1 MMSKRLA
8 VRKKPR
14 KAFSTRT
21 RAKLEA
27 LESRLVLD
35 STVVFNEIMFNP
47 AGPDDAQKEF
57 IELHNQL
64 AVDMDISEWRLA
76 GGVEFE
82 FADGTVVPGRGQIVI
97 ASDPQALRDATGITN
112 VVGPWEGRLSN
123 AGESIQLYN
132 NDDRLMN
139 EIDFDDSGDWPS
151 APDGGGVSLSKLDQ
165 QSASHLAE
173 NWTFSRTLGGTPGE
187 NNSPPTGQFERFDI
201 LPASSPASAFVPTDD
216 GLGLSWT
223 ELAFDDASWLHGTTG
238 IGFDSGRNEPY
249 NDFLGL
255 DLDAPPN
262 GQDPMPMEDVN
273 GSVYIRIPFTI
284 DEPIDTLDRLQLLL
298 RFEDGFVAYLN
309 GTEWMSRN
317 APGRNGE
324 EGVLSWNSLSEG
336 TQPDT
341 EAVSQVGFDM
351 LSNPELLVQ
360 GDNMLAVHALNR
372 RLSDNDLLFDP
383 TIVGLRQSVS
393 EPFESPIRFNELGAA
408 GEGFFVELVNTGTEP
423 QSLEGFTFAAI
434 GENPAEYAVP
444 AMTLQAGERLAF
456 DNSQLSFTLADGEQ
470 IHLYADAKQKVI
482 DAREL
487 SNRLEGVEESTGVWQ
502 FPSSPSPGATN
513 VFDTETD
520 IVINEIMYHSPETP
534 GEFEIPPT
542 FESTEFFPLDW
553 PTWRYNQAG
562 IDLGPDWYQTE
573 HAVDDQQWFLGA
585 APLGVA
591 RNELDPPA
599 NTPLVVPRDNDPRFN
614 VHYFQTEFDLTAEQL
629 DKADIIEM
637 THFVDDGAVIFLN
650 GQEIRRINLGPGELD
665 FETRASVAIAT
676 PTVVGPVIVDKDA
689 FQVGK
694 NVLSVQLHQ
703 DRNSSRDIAMALS
716 FAAGEQVTD
725 VIPGVLAQENPEEWI
740 ELYNRGTDPVDLTGW
755 RLRDGVRFN
764 FADETV
770 LGPGE
775 YLVIA
780 NDHAALQ
787 AKYPDANI
795 AGSFS
800 GVLSDRD
807 DRLRLYDAAGN
818 LADDVHYYE
827 GGSWSELADGGGV
840 SLELMNPF
848 ADNSKGESWTIS
860 DDSHKSEWI
869 THTRRGVADLDVTG
883 TTVAFH
889 EFVFGMLR
897 AGEILIDDIHVIQ
910 DPDGEAI
917 SVLQN
922 GTFEADT
929 LGAAPE
935 KWRIIG
941 NHRGE
946 VVSDPDN
953 PNNKVLHLTA
963 TGAQAHIH
971 DHGETTFADER
982 EIILGEEYEI
992 SFRAKWLRGN
1002 SQLHTRLFYNRLP
1015 KTTNLPVPD
1024 QLGTPGRQ
1032 NSGFVENTG
1041 PTYSGLR
1048 HDIATPKAGQA
1059 VTVSISADDPDGIQS
1074 VNLLWRP
1081 EGGEWSQVAMTA
1093 NVLGTYEA
1101 PIPGH
1106 GSGEIVQ
1113 FYVEATDS
1121 LGLSSTF
1128 PTEGADSRALIQV
1141 SDGKGP
1147 LTPIDTFRIIMMQED
1162 MDRLYDRTNRMSNW
1176 LNGFTLVHNQ
1186 NSFYDITL
1194 RQIGS
1199 RWIRPNSGYKIR
1211 FDPANPFYG
1220 VHDSIRL
1227 DLNGMA
1233 EIVMKQMVSRAGGG
1247 KFSAY
1252 DDIGYLAIPFHE
1264 AQTTRDD
1271 QPHHTHEILVNL
1283 ARIENTYLAEQFV
1296 DGTSGTKWELD
1307 DVVYPSS
1314 PVGNDPEGLKQ
1325 DTVVIQTADIGVSTD
1340 IATIQGLDPE
1350 FYRAHLLIKN
1360 NRVEDRFDIIKD
1372 FSQAIHTTGDALF
1385 EAANEVMD
1393 VDLWMRHYAN
1403 QSYLGNWD
1411 TYGFRRPKNLRIY
1424 ERPEDGKIIPFF
1436 WDCDLCNFT
1445 ERLLNAA
1452 EPTSRLD
1459 EIRAFPHNMRLFWG
1473 HMHDYIN
1480 RSFNEEYVSRWAAH
1494 YGELASYK
1502 TYGGDETFLG
1512 IAESTRRR
1520 SEDALETI
1528 REEIPE
1534 VDFQITTPNG
1544 HVIDPNQ
1551 SSVTLEGKGWVN
1563 VREIRLAG
1571 SGIKLDAFWP
1581 ETDTWQIQMPLSPGE
1596 NQITL
1601 DAFDFEGNLLATQS
1615 VNVISS
1621 AQNPVVESLRIS
1633 EVHYNP
1639 GAATDAEQLAGYGND
1654 DFEFVELVNI
1664 GSETISLLGV
1674 QLERVNIDGADRGLD
1689 FDFNN
1694 SAVTSL
1700 EAGQHVVVV
1709 EDLEAFTF
1717 RYGELPNVA
1726 GQWSGSL
1733 SNRSETIS
1741 LTADGTL
1748 IQQFTYSDEWHPST
1762 DGEGSSLVIV
1772 DVLGAASLWSEQ
1784 AGWRPSGIHGGS
1796 PGQDLGIP
1804 GDANGDG
1811 VFNSSD
1817 LTFVFQAG
1825 EYEDGVDGNSTF
1837 AEGDWNGDGDFDSR
1851 DFVLAFQVGNYV
1863 PAAINS
1869 PLIPNLAA
1877 LDRLFSNDSDED
1889 WELRIR

>member
-1 MMSKRLA
+1 MFSRNLAKRLTA
-8 VRKKPR
+8 RRATNKT
-14 KAFSTRT
+14 SL
-21 RAKLEA
+21 AKLET
-27 LESRLVLD
+27 LEPRIVLD

-47 AGPDDAQKEF
+47 AGAEDAKMEF

-64 AVDMDISEWRLA
+64 AVDMDISEWKLS

-82 FADGTVVPGRGQIVI
+82 FADGTVVPGRGQLVI
-97 ASDPQALRDATGITN
+97 ASDPQALQEAAGITN

-123 AGESIQLYN
+123 AGESIQLFN
-132 NDDRLMN
+132 NDERLMN
-139 EIDFDDSGDWPS
+139 TIDFNDGGDWPS
-151 APDGGGVSLSKLDQ
+151 APDGGGVSLTKLDQ
-165 QSASHLAE
+165 QTASHLAK

-201 LPASSPASAFVPTDD
+201 LAAGSPASAFVPTDD
-216 GLGLSWT
+216 SLGLNWIQP
-223 ELAFDDASWLHGTTG
+223 EFDDASWLHGTTG

-249 NDFLGL
+249 NEFLGL

-262 GQDPMPMEDVN
+262 GQEPMPMEDVN
-273 GSVYIRIPFTI
+273 GSVYMRIPFTLN
-284 DEPIDTLDRLQLLL
+284 EPVDSWDRLQLLL
-298 RFEDGFVAYLN
+298 RYEDGFVAYLN
-309 GTEWMSRN
+309 GTEWTSAN
-317 APGRNGE
+317 APGRDVDGE
-324 EGVLSWNSLSEG
+324 LAWNSLSG
-336 TQPDT
+336 RVAPTDAD
-341 EAVSQVGFDM
+341 AVTQVGFDL
-351 LSNPELLVQ
+351 LSNPELLRQ
-360 GDNMLAVHALNR
+360 GENMLAVQGLNR
-372 RLSDNDLLFDP
+372 RLSDNDLLFEP
-383 TIVGLRQSVS
+383 TIIGLREIVQEST
-393 EPFESPIRFNELGAA
+393 ESPIKFNEVGAA
-408 GEGFFVELVNTGTEP
+408 GEGFFVEIVNTGVEEQT
-423 QSLEGFTFAAI
+423 LEGFTFAAI

-444 AMTLQAGERLAF
+444 TTTLQAGERLAF
-456 DNSQLSFTLADGEQ
+456 DNSQLSFTVADGEQ
-470 IHLYADAKQKVI
+470 IHLYANDKQKVI
-482 DAREL
+482 DARKV
-487 SNRLEGVEESTGVWQ
+487 SDRIEGVEETTGTWQ
-502 FPSSPSPGATN
+502 FPSSPSPGAAN
-513 VFDTETD
+513 VFDTESD
-520 IVINEIMYHSPETP
+520 IVINEIMYHMPETP

-542 FESTEFFPLDW
+542 FERTEFFPLDW
-553 PTWRYNQAG
+553 PTWKYNQAG
-562 IDLGPDWYQTE
+562 IDLGPEWHQTE
-573 HAVDDQQWFLGA
+573 YAVDDQQWFLGA

-614 VHYFQTEFDLTAEQL
+614 VHYFQTEFELTEEQL
-629 DKADIIEM
+629 SKADIIEM

-650 GQEIRRINLGPGELD
+650 GQEIRRINLPGGELD
-665 FETRASVAIAT
+665 FETRATIVAA
-676 PTVVGPVIVDKDA
+676 PTVIGPVIVDRDA

-703 DRNSSRDIAMALS
+703 DSNRSRDIAMALS
-716 FAAGEQVTD
+716 FSVGEQVTD

-740 ELYNRGTDPVDLTGW
+740 ELYNRGTEPVDLTGW

-764 FADETV
+764 FPDETV
-770 LGPGE
+770 IGPGE

-780 NDHAALQ
+780 NDDIALQ

-795 AGSFS
+795 VGNFS
-800 GVLSDRD
+800 GSLSDRD
-807 DRLRLYDAAGN
+807 DRLRLYDTHDN

-827 GGSWSELADGGGV
+827 GGSWPELADGGGV

-860 DDSHKSEWI
+860 DNSDESEWI
-869 THTRRGVADLDVTG
+869 THTRRGIADIDVTG
-883 TTVAFH
+883 TGVAFH

-897 AGEILIDDIHVIQ
+897 GGEILIDDISVIQ
-910 DPDGEAI
+910 DPAGEAI

-922 GTFEADT
+922 GTFESDT
-929 LGAAPE
+929 LGASPE

-941 NHRGE
+941 NHSGN
-946 VVSDPDN
+946 VIADPDN

-971 DHGETTFADER
+971 DHAETTFADER

-1002 SQLHTRLFYNRLP
+1002 SQLHSRLFYNRIP
-1015 KTTNLPVPD
+1015 DTTALPVPEL
-1024 QLGTPGRQ
+1024 LGTPGSQ
-1032 NSGFVENTG
+1032 NTGFVENTG
-1041 PTYSGLR
+1041 PTYSGLS
-1048 HDIATPKAGQA
+1048 HDIATPKAGQS
-1059 VTVSISADDPDGIQS
+1059 VTVSIDADDPDGVES
-1074 VNLLWRP
+1074 VNLMWR
-1081 EGGEWSQVAMTA
+1081 EDGGEWNQAAMAA
-1093 NVLGTYEA
+1093 NALGTYEA
-1101 PIPGH
+1101 SIPGH
-1106 GSGEIVQ
+1106 SSGAIVQ

-1121 LGLSSTF
+1121 KGMSSTF

-1147 LTPIDTFRIIMMQED
+1147 LTPIDTFRIIMMKDD

-1186 NSFYDITL
+1186 NSYYDITL

-1211 FDPANPFYG
+1211 FDPADPFYG

-1252 DDIGYLAIPFHE
+1252 DDIGYLVVPFHE

-1271 QPHHTHEILVNL
+1271 QPHHTHEVLVNL
-1283 ARIENTYLAEQFV
+1283 ARIENTYLAEQFA

-1314 PVGNDPEGLKQ
+1314 PVDRDPEGLKQ
-1325 DTVVIQTADIGVSTD
+1325 DTVVIQTADIGVSGD
-1340 IATIQGLDPE
+1340 VATIQGLDPE

-1360 NRVEDRFDIIKD
+1360 NRVDDRFDVIKD
-1372 FSQAIHTTGDALF
+1372 FAQAIHTTGDALF
-1385 EAANEVMD
+1385 DAANEVMD

-1424 ERPEDGKIIPFF
+1424 QRPEDGKIIPFF
-1436 WDCDLCNFT
+1436 WDCDLCNFS

-1459 EIRAFPHNMRLFWG
+1459 EIREFPHNMRLFWG

-1494 YGELASYK
+1494 YGELASFK
-1502 TYGGDETFLG
+1502 TYGGDENFQG

-1520 SEDALETI
+1520 SETALETI

-1534 VDFQITTPNG
+1534 VEFQITTPDG
-1544 HVIDPNQ
+1544 HVVNADE

-1563 VREIRLAG
+1563 VREIRLAE

-1581 ETDTWQIQMPLSPGE
+1581 ETDSWQIELPLSPGE

-1601 DAFDFEGNLLATQS
+1601 EAYDFQQNLIATKS
-1615 VNVISS
+1615 VNVTSTS
-1621 AQNPVVESLRIS
+1621 ENPAVDSLRIS

-1639 GAATDAEQLAGYGND
+1639 GPATEAEQDAGYGND

-1664 GSETISLLGV
+1664 GSEPISLAGV
-1674 QLERVNIDGADRGLD
+1674 QLTRVNVDGNGRGLD
-1689 FDFNN
+1689 FDFSD
-1694 SAVTSL
+1694 SAVTTL
-1700 EAGQHVVVV
+1700 EAGQHAIVV
-1709 EDLEAFTF
+1709 EDLEAFAF
-1717 RYGELPNVA
+1717 RYGDVPNVA
-1726 GQWSGSL
+1726 GQWAGNL
-1733 SNRSETIS
+1733 SNRSETIT
-1741 LTADGTL
+1741 LTFGSTL
-1748 IQQFTYSDEWHPST
+1748 IQQFVYSDEWHPST

-1772 DVLGAASLWSEQ
+1772 DVLGATSLWSEQ
-1784 AGWRPSGIHGGS
+1784 AGWRPSGINGGS
-1796 PGQDLGIP
+1796 PGQDLGVP
-1804 GDANGDG
+1804 GDSNDDG
-1811 VFNSSD
+1811 IFNSSD

-1825 EYEDGVDGNSTF
+1825 EFEDDIDGNSTF
-1837 AEGDWNGDGDFDSR
+1837 AEGDWNGDGDFTTA
-1851 DFVLAFQVGNYV
+1851 DFVLAFQFGNYS
-1863 PAAINS
+1863 PAAVNS
-1869 PLIPNLAA
+1869 PLISDLVA
-1877 LDRLFSNDSDED
+1877 LDQLFSEQADED
-1889 WELRIR
+1889 WKFGIR